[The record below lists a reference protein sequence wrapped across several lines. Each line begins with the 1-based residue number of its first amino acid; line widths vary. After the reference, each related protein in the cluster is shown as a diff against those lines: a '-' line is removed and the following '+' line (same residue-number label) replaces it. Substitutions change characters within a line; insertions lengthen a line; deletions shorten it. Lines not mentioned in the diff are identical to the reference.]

1 MRTRGTLIL
10 LVLFAAL
17 AGYVFL
23 VERKRPSKEEEA
35 AAAAVVLRFDPAAV
49 TGLRFAFRESTIAL
63 ARRDGRWAVIE
74 PLAAPADE
82 NAIAA
87 LLAVFDSLTAE
98 RRIPAAEVDSV
109 AAGMTAPWVRLA
121 ITLSDSTRHEI
132 AAGSVN
138 PLGNAYYAR
147 VDRSPEL
154 CLLALDTVDANLKP
168 ALFSLR
174 DRRLAPFDPAAARR
188 IEIATAERTLVLAA
202 TDGEWRLREPPL
214 AADQNAVR
222 EFLDRLATLEAIA
235 FPFAATGAAD
245 LARTGLTD
253 PGWSAV
259 VSGAGD
265 SLLARLAFGAPVPE
279 LGAAAPAAA
288 GTGAGRYA
296 MGSAERAVAIVADRV
311 PGEFPPTLFALR
323 DKRLLDLG
331 PAEIDTLEVAG
342 GGTTIVAARDSSGHF
357 QQVGTQ
363 TADQTAPADQLDRLA
378 MNLPHVLVTRFADE
392 TATGPS
398 VLRGFGLDPPYV
410 RLRLRLSNGEA
421 RVVLLGHADPE
432 GDGVFAHRAGSP
444 GVVVV
449 GHATAGD
456 LIQLVYG
463 ERALPPSA
471 SPAAGAP

>member
-1 MRTRGTLIL
+1 MRRRGTLIL

-17 AGYVFL
+17 SGYVLL
-23 VERKRPSKEEEA
+23 VERKRPSKDEEA
-35 AAAAVVLRFDPAAV
+35 AAAAVVLRFDPAAAS
-49 TGLRFAFRESTIAL
+49 GLRFAFRESTIAL
-63 ARRDGRWAVIE
+63 ASRDGRWAVVE
-74 PLAAPADE
+74 PLTAPADQ
-82 NAIAA
+82 NAVAA
-87 LLAVFDSLTAE
+87 LLAVFDSLSAE

-109 AAGMTAPWVRLA
+109 AAGMTAPWVRLT

-132 AAGSVN
+132 AAGNVN
-138 PLGNAYYAR
+138 PVGDAYYAR
-147 VDRSPEL
+147 IDRSPEF
-154 CLLALDTVDANLKP
+154 CLLARGTVDANLKP
-168 ALFSLR
+168 TLFSLR

-202 TDGEWRLREPPL
+202 TGGEWRLLDPSL

-222 EFLDRLATLEAIA
+222 ELLDRLATLEAID
-235 FPFAATGAAD
+235 FPVAAPGAAD
-245 LARTGLTD
+245 LASAGLTD
-253 PGWSAV
+253 PSWTAV
-259 VSGAGD
+259 VAGAGD
-265 SLLARLAFGAPVPE
+265 SLLARLVFGAPVRE
-279 LGAAAPAAA
+279 SQAAAHAAA

-296 MGSAERAVAIVADRV
+296 MGTAERAVAIVADRA
-311 PGEFPPTLFALR
+311 PAEFPPTLFALR

-331 PAEIDTLEVAG
+331 PAEIDTLEIAG
-342 GGTTIVAARDSSGHF
+342 GGTTILAARDSSGHF
-357 QQVGTQ
+357 QQVGTE
-363 TADQTAPADQLDRLA
+363 TADQAAPADQLDRLA
-378 MNLPHVLVTRFADE
+378 MNLPHVAVTRFADE

-410 RLRLRLSNGEA
+410 RLRLRLSNGDA

-471 SPAAGAP
+471 NPVAGTP